1 MHCVF
6 EQPLSSRHEP
16 GISAI
21 SIARRALMTL
31 VERPRRSGPV
41 RTHTAS
47 TTRSAGTFSA
57 HARCSFYSSFAGT
70 ACRGC
75 ERRVYPN
82 KLAVLR
88 GQLDSHDRQ
97 AFIRALLRLNGNQ
110 GDGPETPFSMVPLQ
124 QSHVQQYNAA
134 QRSTPRTSQHRA
146 SRPFLDDNGLGG
158 SSSIFAHDTARECRT
173 VRQSGM
179 TEHCTGKSL

>member
-1 MHCVF
+1 
-6 EQPLSSRHEP
+6 
-16 GISAI
+16 
-21 SIARRALMTL
+21 MTL
-31 VERPRRSGPV
+31 VERRRRSGPV

-124 QSHVQQYNAA
+124 PTHVQPKMRRNAA
-134 QRSTPRTSQHRA
+134 HHERRNIEPRDRFSMITDSEGAAQSLHTTPLMNAEQSDSRA
-146 SRPFLDDNGLGG
+146 
-158 SSSIFAHDTARECRT
+158 
-173 VRQSGM
+173 
-179 TEHCTGKSL
+179 